1 MVTHATCPSCS
12 APLADETGA
21 GALPAHC
28 PRCGAAVPGGPAEP
42 ISLALDAETGNPH
55 ATLASPPGIPT
66 PGQYHFL
73 APPQEN
79 DEIGRLGPYR
89 VLGPLGYGG
98 MGAVFRAEDPTLQ
111 REVAL
116 KVMLPEYAA
125 DPDAKA
131 RFLREARAQA
141 KVHHEHIVAIFQV
154 GEDRDIPYIA
164 MPLLK
169 GMTLQAALQA
179 NPRPPVREV
188 LRIGREVAEGLAAAH
203 EQGLIHRDIKPA
215 NVWLEGKRL
224 RVRIL
229 DFGIARI
236 TSSDGSPRTV
246 LTGKGMVLGTPS
258 YMSPEQAR
266 NLKLDARS
274 DLFSLGIVM
283 YEMCAGVLPFAGEN
297 VVELLTALAIE
308 TPRSPVEVNP
318 AVPPALS
325 ALVMQLLA
333 KKPAGRPPSAEALA
347 AEIRLIEA
355 GSGAPRPLPNQTP
368 PSFAALEP
376 GADPFA
382 AFDSPRSVPDIK
394 LAESSGRAAPL
405 AAVPV
410 ATPVSTAVPMAT
422 AVPTGA
428 VPATVLPAAAP
439 VAVPAPE
446 PAPAPARVEP
456 SAKVDSQIWAVAVGM
471 LFAAALIFL
480 MARLFG

>member
-1 MVTHATCPSCS
+1 MPA
-12 APLADETGA
+12 APTG
-21 GALPAHC
+21 
-28 PRCGAAVPGGPAEP
+28 P
-42 ISLALDAETGNPH
+42 ISLVLDAETGSPH

-66 PGQYHFL
+66 PGQYQFL
-73 APPQEN
+73 APPQQN

-116 KVMLPEYAA
+116 KVMLPEHAA

-154 GEDRDIPYIA
+154 GEDRDVPYIA
-164 MPLLK
+164 MPLLR

-179 NPRPPVREV
+179 NPRPPVAEV
-188 LRIGREVAEGLAAAH
+188 LRIGREIAEGLAAAH

-283 YEMCAGVLPFAGEN
+283 YEMCAGALPFVGEN

-355 GSGAPRPLPNQTP
+355 GAGAPRPLPNQTP
-368 PSFAALEP
+368 PSFAALDP

-382 AFDSPRSVPDIK
+382 AFDSPRSVPDFN
-394 LAESSGRAAPL
+394 LVEPSARAAAL

-410 ATPVSTAVPMAT
+410 ATPASGAVPMAT
-422 AVPTGA
+422 AVPTA
-428 VPATVLPAAAP
+428 ALAHVQVPEAAPAPAAAP
-439 VAVPAPE
+439 APGKAE
-446 PAPAPARVEP
+446 
-456 SAKVDSQIWAVAVGM
+456 AKGKADSQLWGVAVGM

>member
-12 APLADETGA
+12 APLATVTGA
-21 GALPAHC
+21 DEPPARC
-28 PRCGAAVPGGPAEP
+28 PRCGAAVPPQTPEARAEP
-42 ISLALDAETGNPH
+42 IDLALDAETGGPH

-66 PGQYHFL
+66 PGQFQFL
-73 APPQEN
+73 APPQQN

-179 NPRPPVREV
+179 NPRPPIQEV
-188 LRIGREVAEGLAAAH
+188 LRIGREIAEGLAAAH

-274 DLFSLGIVM
+274 DLFSLGVVM

-333 KKPAGRPPSAEALA
+333 KKAAGRPPSAEALA

-355 GSGAPRPLPNQTP
+355 GAGAPRPLPNQTP

-382 AFDSPRSVPDIK
+382 AFDSPRSAPDFNIVDP
-394 LAESSGRAAPL
+394 SGRAL

-410 ATPVSTAVPMAT
+410 ATPASAAVPMAT

-428 VPATVLPAAAP
+428 VAP
-439 VAVPAPE
+439 VAAPAPE
-446 PAPAPARVEP
+446 TAPAPGKAEP
-456 SAKVDSQIWAVAVGM
+456 RAKVDSQIWAVAVGM